1 MVDRRSFSFK
11 KRAEICLRQS
21 GKCGCGEKLQ
31 PGRYEID
38 HIAALIHGGSND
50 DDNLRAICLDCHKA
64 KTRKD
69 VQGRAHHD
77 RIAAGG
83 KQRKGPPMP
92 GSRDSGLKKH
102 MDGTVSRRD

>member
-1 MVDRRSFSFK
+1 MVDRRSFSQK
-11 KRAEICLRQS
+11 KRAEICLRQG

-31 PGRYEID
+31 AGLYEID

-50 DDNLRAICLDCHKA
+50 DDNLRAICVDCHKN

-83 KQRKGPPMP
+83 KQRKGPPMA
-92 GSRDSGLKKH
+92 GSRGSLFKKH
-102 MDGTVSRRD
+102 MDGSVSRR